1 MIQPDIKDADGTTA
15 TIEKDKKGTITAE
28 VQISEKAIANAEK
41 SGKAVKL
48 PVEVK
53 ADKKTKSASTVT
65 IKLPENVRKAKV
77 LIPVKNMTAGTVA
90 VLVKADGTEEIVKKS
105 VAARNGIR
113 LTIDEDTTVK
123 IVDNAKKFTDTRK
136 HKAKDSIDFVSS
148 RGLMNGKSSTT
159 FAPDAAATRAQLWTA
174 LARWD
179 DADLTGGKKWYSKAQ
194 VWAKD
199 NGISDGKKPNNTI
212 TKAQVITM
220 LWRMEGKPKAKKTG
234 TFKDVSSDK
243 YYAQAVAWA
252 KKKGIVKGNR
262 KGKFNPDAACT
273 RAEAAEFLYRMSLS
287 K

>member
-105 VAARNGIR
+105 VAEKNGIC
-113 LTIDEDTTVK
+113 LTIDEVITVK
-123 IVDNAKKFTDTRK
+123 IVDKAKKFTDTRK

-179 DADLTGGKKWYSKAQ
+179 DADLTGGKKWY
-194 VWAKD
+194 
-199 NGISDGKKPNNTI
+199 
-212 TKAQVITM
+212 
-220 LWRMEGKPKAKKTG
+220 L
-234 TFKDVSSDK
+234 
-243 YYAQAVAWA
+243 
-252 KKKGIVKGNR
+252 
-262 KGKFNPDAACT
+262 
-273 RAEAAEFLYRMSLS
+273 SLIHI
-287 K
+287 